1 MTGFEVALAGLR
13 RLAKAASFVI
23 VVRGALIALTV
34 VSRRFPCRLIELLEL
49 GQNSG
54 GQLDIVMPD
63 QAEASPQLL
72 VDGIHGCQVTLL

>member
-1 MTGFEVALAGLR
+1 MTGFDVVG
-13 RLAKAASFVI
+13 RLEAIGKSGEFVV
-23 VVRGALIALTV
+23 VVRAGGSAVTEIA
-34 VSRRFPCRLIELLEL
+34 RRFPCRLIELLEL

-72 VDGIHGCQVTLL
+72 VDGI